1 MAAINPA
8 STNRLTGMSSGIDT
22 DAMIKAMSQNQQTKV
37 DMLFKKMTLAE
48 WRRDAITD
56 VNNLFRSF
64 KDEYTSVMGSK
75 SMMKADTYRA
85 TTITSTNDTAVSFKA
100 SVGAQS
106 GAYSMKV
113 DKLAT
118 GARYVGKEVTS
129 GNVNISTTN
138 QTLDNLFKRS
148 DWAEKDIEKTTF
160 TDSKGVQQEGYKIEI
175 NGETFAFKGTDKLSD
190 VMNTINNNK
199 DAKAQLTYSQIS
211 NTFTLSSKE
220 TGDAS
225 SISVSEDSGD
235 FFRALGLDISEGS
248 SQFKVGNDAKFTLNG
263 SSLTQSSNT
272 FTYDGI
278 EFTLNQ
284 TTSDTFSFKSE
295 RDVSK
300 SLETIKGF
308 VETLNGLA
316 DTLSKLYNTKQDKKY
331 YPLND
336 TTKEDMSE
344 AEITKWESKAKE
356 GLLNRDTG
364 IGKVIS
370 SLQALVTAKTDAGS
384 LREIGISG
392 GQYVPGQP
400 FKLEIDEE
408 KLMKALE
415 EDPDKVY
422 NIFAQTA
429 DKATG
434 NQGGIIARIDAA
446 FDTYTAHTKSFTLQ
460 TLRDNIN
467 QYGKDID
474 TQTDKLY
481 LQQEKLYTKFASFE
495 STMAS
500 LNSQSSSISSY
511 FG

>member
-8 STNRLTGMSSGIDT
+8 TTNRLTGMSSGMDT
-22 DAMIKAMSQNQQTKV
+22 DALVKAMSQNQQTKV
-37 DMLFKKMTLAE
+37 DTLFKKMTLAE

-64 KDEYTSVMGSK
+64 KDEYTSVMSSK
-75 SMMKADTYRA
+75 SMMKSETYRA
-85 TTITSTNDTAVSFKA
+85 ATITSTNDVAVSFKA

-106 GAYSMKV
+106 GSYSMKV
-113 DKLAT
+113 DQLAT
-118 GARYVGKEVTS
+118 GARYVGNKVTS

-138 QTLDNLFKRS
+138 QTLDTLFARS
-148 DWAEKDIEKTTF
+148 DWAEKDIQKTTF
-160 TDSKGVQQEGYKIEI
+160 TDSKGVQQEGYKIEL

-199 DAKAQLTYSQIS
+199 KANAQLTYSQIS

-220 TGDAS
+220 TGKESAID
-225 SISVSEDSGD
+225 VSEESGD
-235 FFRALGLDISEGS
+235 FFKALGLDISDGS
-248 SQFKVGNDAKFTLNG
+248 SQFETGDDAEFTLNG
-263 SSLTQSSNT
+263 TPLTQSSNT
-272 FTYDGI
+272 FTYNGI

-284 TTSDTFSFKSE
+284 TSSDFTFKSE

-336 TTKEDMSE
+336 LAKEDMTE

-356 GLLNRDTG
+356 GVLNRDNG
-364 IGKVIS
+364 LGKVIS
-370 SLQALVTAKTDAGS
+370 TLQSLVTAKTGAGS
-384 LREIGISG
+384 LRDIGITG

-408 KLMKALE
+408 KLTKALE

-429 DKATG
+429 DKTTG
-434 NQGGIIARIDAA
+434 NEGGIIARIDAA

-467 QYGKDID
+467 KYGEDID

-481 LQQEKLYTKFASFE
+481 IQQEKLYTKFAAFE
-495 STMAS
+495 SSMAS
-500 LNSQSSSISSY
+500 LNSQSSSIANY